1 VLKRFQ
7 HNNQLQRLL
16 RFTITKRS
24 GFLYFSSD
32 IAVSAGSPAGFDSRL
47 ILIMLYGKKFF

>member
-1 VLKRFQ
+1 MLKRFQ